1 VCKNIYL
8 DFFSIWC
15 DLLNHENRYKI
26 LANNMTN
33 NINNIIKMMKLNI
46 IFVLIINNII
56 LVYIYNSWMT
66 LLMHM
71 HGLVGKSTSIYNV
84 KFLMYTTRKASISDR
99 IQPTYMSVGNVV
111 IFDKLWYVGNMNCF
125 PWNFNKFFKNY
136 LGRNFSDGWI
146 SLKKVSI
153 TNE

>member
-1 VCKNIYL
+1 M
-8 DFFSIWC
+8 
-15 DLLNHENRYKI
+15 LNHENRYKI

-111 IFDKLWYVGNMNCF
+111 IFDKL
-125 PWNFNKFFKNY
+125 
-136 LGRNFSDGWI
+136 
-146 SLKKVSI
+146 
-153 TNE
+153 